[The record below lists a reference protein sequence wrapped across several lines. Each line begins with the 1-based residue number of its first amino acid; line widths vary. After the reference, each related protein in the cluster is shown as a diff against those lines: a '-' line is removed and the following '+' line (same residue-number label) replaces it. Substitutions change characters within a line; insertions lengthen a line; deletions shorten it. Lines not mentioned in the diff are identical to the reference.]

1 MYEKEKLNFEK
12 EKNSA
17 DQQFVY
23 SVVQDEFNI
32 VYAKTPD
39 QMLELHDLPDVAK
52 MLTRLV
58 IIFFLTMTIFFIAIP
73 WQQTSN
79 GSGKVI
85 AYNPQDRVQSIH
97 ATVSGRVKKW
107 YAREGSFVKKGDPI
121 LEITDID
128 PNYLERLKVQS
139 LAVKSQYDAAIAVAR
154 TAKYDFERQKDL
166 FAKGI
171 SSRKDME
178 QATIAFR
185 NAEAAEAQAL
195 SEYTTAQSTLSR
207 QQSQLLLAPT
217 DGTIVRLQVGSSNI
231 VVSQG
236 QVVAVFVP
244 KSEELSVQI
253 FIKGNDLPL
262 VYEGRKVRLQFEGW
276 PAIQFS
282 GWPSVAIGTFGGVVK
297 VVDQT
302 ATPEGFFR
310 VIIVPGKDERWPAS
324 RFIRQGTRV
333 NGWILLNNVA
343 IGYELWRQ
351 FNGFPPTMDRAPND
365 GLTNATTDVAE

>member
-1 MYEKEKLNFEK
+1 MAELKKD
-12 EKNSA
+12 NS
-17 DQQFVY
+17 DPNFVY
-23 SVVQDEFNI
+23 SVVQDDI
-32 VYAKTPD
+32 DVVYAKTPD
-39 QMLELHDLPDVAK
+39 EMLELHDLPDVAK

-58 IIFFLTMTIFFIAIP
+58 IVFFLFITIFFIAIP
-73 WQQTSN
+73 WQQTAT

-85 AYNPQDRVQSIH
+85 AYNPKDRVQNIH

-107 YAREGSFVKKGDPI
+107 YVQEGSYVKTGDPI
-121 LEITDID
+121 IEITDID

-139 LAVKSQYDAAIAVAR
+139 AAVKSQYDAAVAVAR
-154 TAKYDFERQKDL
+154 TAKYDFERQNDL
-166 FAKGI
+166 YQKGI

-185 NAEAAEAQAL
+185 NAEALEAQAL
-195 SEYTTAQSTLSR
+195 SNYTQSQSTLSR
-207 QQSQLLLAPT
+207 QQSQLLVAPT
-217 DGTIVRLQVGSSNI
+217 DGTIVRLLVGSSNI
-231 VVSQG
+231 VVDQG
-236 QVVAVFVP
+236 QVLAVFVP

-262 VYEGRKVRLQFEGW
+262 VQEGRKVRLQFEGW

-282 GWPSVAIGTFGGVVK
+282 GWPSVAIGTFGGEVK

-302 ATPEGFFR
+302 ATPDGFFR
-310 VIIVPGKDERWPAS
+310 VIVVPGKGVKWPAS

-333 NGWILLNNVA
+333 NGWILLNNVS
-343 IGYELWRQ
+343 IGYEAWRQ

-365 GLTNATTDVAE
+365 GLSNSTSDIPE

>member
-1 MYEKEKLNFEK
+1 MSNIDKKSEGQY
-12 EKNSA
+12 
-17 DQQFVY
+17 VY
-23 SVVQDEFNI
+23 SVVQDEFNV
-32 VYAKTPD
+32 VYAQTPD
-39 QMLELHDLPDVAK
+39 EMLELHDLPDVAK

-58 IIFFLTMTIFFIAIP
+58 IIFFLTMAIFFIAIP

-85 AYNPQDRVQSIH
+85 AYNPQDRVQNIH
-97 ATVSGRVKKW
+97 ATVSGRIKKW
-107 YAREGSFVKKGDPI
+107 YVREGSFVKKGDPI
-121 LEITDID
+121 IEITDID
-128 PNYLERLKVQS
+128 PNYLERLKVQTA
-139 LAVKSQYDAAIAVAR
+139 AVKSQYEAAVSVAK
-154 TAKYDFERQKDL
+154 TAKYDYDRQIDL
-166 FAKGI
+166 FEKGI

-178 QATIAFR
+178 QATIAFK
-185 NAEAAEAQAL
+185 NAQASEAQAL
-195 SEYTTAQSTLSR
+195 SDYTTSQSTLSR

-217 DGTIVRLQVGSSNI
+217 DGTIVRLQVGSTNI
-231 VVSQG
+231 VVNQG
-236 QVVAVFVP
+236 QTLAIFVP

-310 VIIVPGKDERWPAS
+310 VIIAPGPKDRWPAS

-343 IGYELWRQ
+343 IGYEVWRQ
-351 FNGFPPTMDRAPND
+351 FNGFPPSLDRAPDD
-365 GLTNATTDVAE
+365 GLTTNSPAEVLE